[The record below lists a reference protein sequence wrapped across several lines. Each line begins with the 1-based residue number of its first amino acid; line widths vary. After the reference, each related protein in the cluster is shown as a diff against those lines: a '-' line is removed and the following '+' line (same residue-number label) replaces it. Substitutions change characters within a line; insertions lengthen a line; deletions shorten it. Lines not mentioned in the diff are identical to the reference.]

1 MYLCP
6 AGRLANLILVFL
18 KDLSGDGLFDILLR
32 RRRVCNI
39 VQTLASLFCFHQS
52 S

>member
-39 VQTLASLFCFHQS
+39 MQTLASLLCFHQS